1 MMLKFLRP
9 LPRSMQG
16 VACSMCDRLQACWQ
30 LTLPFKEEQAACSLC
45 LLYHPEVWSKDI
57 QQAITNVETGVGH
70 MFERDVNARLLK
82 CADADRVMG
91 VVVLT
96 ARVMGV
102 RERSAK
108 LHGGSK

>member
-1 MMLKFLRP
+1 MLRFLRP

-16 VACSMCDRLQACWQ
+16 VACALCDRTQSCWQ
-30 LTLPFKEEQAACSLC
+30 LVLPLQDEQTVCSLC
-45 LLYHPEVWSKDI
+45 VLYHPDVWNKKI
-57 QQAITNVETGVGH
+57 EEAITNVETGVGH
-70 MFERDVNARLLK
+70 MFERDVNARIVR

-96 ARVMGV
+96 ARILGV

-108 LHGGSK
+108 LHGGSR

>member
-1 MMLKFLRP
+1 MLKNLRP

-16 VACSMCDRLQACWQ
+16 VACALCDRMQSCWQ
-30 LTLPFKEEQAACSLC
+30 LTVPFQEEKTVCSLC
-45 LLYHPEVWSKDI
+45 LLYHPEVWNKQI
-57 QQAITNVETGVGH
+57 EQAITNVETGVGH
-70 MFERDVNARLLK
+70 MFERDVHARLLK

-96 ARVMGV
+96 ARVLGV

>member
-1 MMLKFLRP
+1 MLKRLRP

-16 VACSMCDRLQACWQ
+16 VACALCDRMQSCWQ
-30 LTLPFKEEQAACSLC
+30 LTVPFKDEQTVCSLC
-45 LLYHPEVWSKDI
+45 VLYHPQVWTKEI
-57 QQAITNVETGVGH
+57 QQAITNVETGAGH
-70 MFERDVNARLLK
+70 MFERDVNARLTR
-82 CADADRVMG
+82 CSDADRVLG

-96 ARVMGV
+96 DRILGV